1 MLALQSN
8 IKKSKY
14 TRRRIRTIIL
24 ASVLDLVIAARR
36 EVSPSSLATTPLLP
50 GVSPPGAVNSLL
62 ENRSSRSHTR
72 LSRTFSLY
80 YTQLAT
86 LKAG

>member
-8 IKKSKY
+8 VKKSKY

-24 ASVLDLVIAARR
+24 AFVLDLVIAARR
-36 EVSPSSLATTPLLP
+36 EVLPSSLATTPLLL

-62 ENRSSRSHTR
+62 ENKSSRSYTR

-80 YTQLAT
+80 CARLAA